1 MIVGTK
7 GIVLRVVRYG
17 ETSIICTFFTELLG
31 LQAYLVKGVRSDKKQ
46 SQRGNL
52 FRPGNVLD
60 MQVYHQSGKNIQY
73 IKEFSL
79 AHFYETIGDNVL
91 KNTVLL
97 FTVEVLSNLVQTEDS
112 QEELFEFTLAFFKQ
126 LDKTPNFEIANF
138 PIFFLQY
145 SAKLMGYAIDNNYTE
160 KNCFLNTYEGCFE
173 LEMGSVAP
181 SFDAEISEKFHGII
195 QAQTIEEI
203 GAVALTS
210 NQRTIILE
218 GFLHFLQWHVKS
230 FRPLKC
236 LPVLRA
242 ILN

>member
-31 LQAYLVKGVRSDKKQ
+31 LQAYLVKGVRSEKKQ

-60 MQVYHQSGKNIQY
+60 LQVYHQSGKNLQY

-79 AHFYETIGDNVL
+79 AHFYDSIGDNVL

-97 FTVEVLSNLVQTEDS
+97 FTVEVLSNLVHTEDS
-112 QEELFEFTLAFFKQ
+112 QEDLFEFTLSFLKH
-126 LDKTPNFEIANF
+126 LDEISNSEIANL
-138 PIFFLQY
+138 PIYFLQQ
-145 SAKLMGYAIDNNYTE
+145 SAQLMGYAIDDNYSE

-173 LEMGSVAP
+173 PEMNSLAP
-181 SFDAEISEKFHGII
+181 SFDLQISEKFHRFIE
-195 QAQTIEEI
+195 AKSIEEI
-203 GAVALTS
+203 NKVQLNSA
-210 NQRTIILE
+210 QRTVILE

-236 LPVLRA
+236 LPVLHA